1 MTEMPNDP
9 LGNIKVLGNLSVTQ
23 RQDLAK
29 ACAWLKFAPNQTVFD
44 KDEGNRD
51 VMFLTSGRVVVT
63 GYSITGK
70 KISFDELSEGDFF
83 GEIAA
88 IDGEPRSAT
97 VVSLGESELATLAPG
112 RFCRLLAD
120 HPEISRSVM
129 RRLAE
134 VIRKSNER
142 IMDFATLSAQQRV
155 CTEILRMAEPDAAIR
170 GAWSVYPLPTQ
181 SAIASR
187 IDTSRETVARVVRDL
202 IRGGVIHRKGRS
214 LFIPDKRRLDVL
226 TSRLIDF
233 R

>member
-1 MTEMPNDP
+1 
-9 LGNIKVLGNLSVTQ
+9 
-23 RQDLAK
+23 
-29 ACAWLKFAPNQTVFD
+29 
-44 KDEGNRD
+44 
-51 VMFLTSGRVVVT
+51 
-63 GYSITGK
+63 
-70 KISFDELSEGDFF
+70 
-83 GEIAA
+83 
-88 IDGEPRSAT
+88 
-97 VVSLGESELATLAPG
+97 
-112 RFCRLLAD
+112 
-120 HPEISRSVM
+120 M

-155 CTEILRMAEPDAAIR
+155 CTEILRMAEPDNAVP